1 MLTAPPVPS
10 QPHKSCGKLL
20 FPGGNTEENLCQELF
35 QELLILQV
43 KPPKRPGHKGSCGPQ
58 PPSTHPAQDPAHT
71 VPGRGAAAGAR
82 RTLAPLTRPN
92 PPSSHRTGTTVATG
106 PRRGALRGPL
116 RTPPRPAPRQR
127 RAPRGLHP
135 PQPHPKEGAG
145 LGALGMDGAA
155 GLGQRHS
162 GGCLAPP
169 GGGSGPDTLRSRVR
183 GQRCSP
189 PPARHR
195 VPTAGGQRLPAPT
208 AAPSRPG
215 GGGSRPPRPL
225 PGGRRRRAGAE
236 PVPVPEG
243 PRCSPRPCPAPLPP
257 LL

>member
-1 MLTAPPVPS
+1 MLTTPPVPS
-10 QPHKSCGKLL
+10 QPHKSCRRLL
-20 FPGGNTEENLCQELF
+20 FPGGSSEENLCQELF

-43 KPPKRPGHKGSCGPQ
+43 KPPKSPGHKGSCGPQ
-58 PPSTHPAQDPAHT
+58 PPSTHPAQDPAQT

-82 RTLAPLTRPN
+82 RALAPLTRPN
-92 PPSSHRTGTTVATG
+92 PLLSPYRYHRGHWSQKRSPKGAAKDAPQAGTLAAQGTQGAAPPPAAPQG
-106 PRRGALRGPL
+106 GSRARSPGDGRGG
-116 RTPPRPAPRQR
+116 
-127 RAPRGLHP
+127 RA
-135 PQPHPKEGAG
+135 GAA
-145 LGALGMDGAA
+145 ALGGV
-155 GLGQRHS
+155 LG
-162 GGCLAPP
+162 PP
-169 GGGSGPDTLRSRVR
+169 GGGSGPDTPRSRVR

-195 VPTAGGQRLPAPT
+195 VPTAGGERFPAPT